1 LFSFCLKGPSPMKT
15 KNGLVSSRI
24 RDRDCHSW
32 YSKVV
37 REAMRGRGTGGQ
49 LNIQ

>member
-1 LFSFCLKGPSPMKT
+1 MGT

-32 YSKVV
+32 YGYSKVV
-37 REAMRGRGTGGQ
+37 REVCLGGGGQ
-49 LNIQ
+49 MNTSSEAK